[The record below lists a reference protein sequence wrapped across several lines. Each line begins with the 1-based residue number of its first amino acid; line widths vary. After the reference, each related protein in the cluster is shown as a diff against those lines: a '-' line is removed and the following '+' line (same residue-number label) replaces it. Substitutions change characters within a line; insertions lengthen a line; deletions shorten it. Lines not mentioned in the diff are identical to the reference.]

1 MTKKKEKREYLI
13 ALKIS
18 FFAILFLF
26 ASYSVD
32 VAHSKQPFFDIFQ
45 QETILVTI
53 KNQNFN
59 LDTENVFIQDI
70 ENYNPKQEKFSLY
83 GFKNW
88 LLGKQTTYDILN
100 QNYLQKEIKTWEHEL
115 GLTAS
120 QEGSVSLQNGEL
132 VVVNPKIGSRVDTAH
147 IEKSLIQIAKQKEE
161 QRKYN
166 IFGRI
171 VIEKPKTKQKELDMF
186 VKDISVF
193 LSRDFN
199 LQAKNFSITHT
210 LPQEEL
216 SRLIKISFDTTT
228 RKHIVDIQTLYLEEQ
243 LGVYNREVQDAGF
256 LINQDNTVSITPSQ
270 VGLVLDGDITKQN
283 IQEAIYSQNQSA
295 DIALT
300 TVEPELNTEQA
311 EALEIKHPVVSFTTY
326 FSCCE
331 SRAKNIQA
339 VAKILDGTIVY
350 PGEEWNLNTFI
361 GKRTPERGFLPAG
374 TLIKGSLIETTG
386 GGISQFAT
394 TFYNAVYWGGYKD
407 ISHTPHSRYFSRYP
421 EGIEATI
428 SWPKPDLIF
437 QNNTPY
443 GILVDTKTGDTFV
456 TVQFFGNNDGRFIQG
471 KHKDGK
477 TTITVTQA
485 GGDNA
490 KIVESLVDN
499 KTELYPPKEI
509 YYVDPLREPNAIFTK
524 TEGRPSYSVD
534 IVRTITNKTG
544 EVLETRKWKTYYLS
558 EDKEYLVQ
566 SCEFAPENSVCKTK
580 EDVENEKKALEEFF
594 AELEKNT

>member
-1 MTKKKEKREYLI
+1 MTKKKEKREYLV

-26 ASYSVD
+26 ASYGVD
-32 VAHSKQPFFDIFQ
+32 VTHSKQPFFDIFQ
-45 QETILVTI
+45 QETITVTI

-59 LDTENVFIQDI
+59 LDTENVFIQNI
-70 ENYNPKQEKFSLY
+70 ESYKPKQEKFSLY

-228 RKHIVDIQTLYLEEQ
+228 GKHTVDIQTLYLEEQ

-534 IVRTITNKTG
+534 IVRTITNKAG

-558 EDKEYLVQ
+558 EDKEFLVQ

-594 AELEKNT
+594 SQLENGN